1 MRTIIISAILM
12 LATASGLMAGVD
24 PIDMGQISNVST
36 GGTTAVTTN
45 TSVAQDGYVENV
57 YVDLSGYASPT
68 VNVSVVTSGALPSRT
83 ILAVTSVT
91 ADTLY
96 TVRAP
101 IVNTAGSAISNQG
114 DKIPLAQDAIKAWAS
129 SANSTGVNVRVYLIK
144 SHLP

>member
-12 LATASGLMAGVD
+12 FATASGLMAGTD
-24 PIDMGQISNVST
+24 LLYMGEISNVST

-45 TSVAQDGYVENV
+45 TSVAQDGYVESV
-57 YVDLSGYASPT
+57 YIDLSGVASPT
-68 VNVSVVTSGALPSRT
+68 VDVSVVTSGAAPSRT

-96 TVRAP
+96 TVRSP

-114 DKIPLAQDAIKAWAS
+114 DKIPLAQEAIKAWGS
-129 SANSTGVNVRVYLIK
+129 SANKTGVNVRVWIYK

>member
-1 MRTIIISAILM
+1 MRTIIIAAILS
-12 LATASGLMAGVD
+12 LATSGGVMAGTDV
-24 PIDMGQISNVST
+24 IDMGQISNVST
-36 GGTTAVTTN
+36 GGSIAVTTN
-45 TSVAQDGYVENV
+45 TSVAQDGYVEWV

-68 VNVSVVTSGALPSRT
+68 VNVSVVTSGASPSRT
-83 ILAVTSVT
+83 ILAVTSLT

-114 DKIPLAQDAIKAWAS
+114 DKIPLAQDAIKAWGS
-129 SANSTGVNVRVYLIK
+129 SPNSTGVNVRVWIGK